1 MVVSCSIHKNY
12 PLYIC
17 AGISA
22 AGHENT
28 SRANPGANQI
38 CTSPD
43 VRSRPRL
50 DAQLASKEFIMVR
63 ICCGLKSQGHRH
75 LRVQALVR
83 RL

>member
-17 AGISA
+17 TGISA

-43 VRSRPRL
+43 VRSRPTL
-50 DAQLASKEFIMVR
+50 DTQLASKEFIMVR
-63 ICCGLKSQGHRH
+63 ICRGLESPGHRR
-75 LRVQALVR
+75 LRVRALVY